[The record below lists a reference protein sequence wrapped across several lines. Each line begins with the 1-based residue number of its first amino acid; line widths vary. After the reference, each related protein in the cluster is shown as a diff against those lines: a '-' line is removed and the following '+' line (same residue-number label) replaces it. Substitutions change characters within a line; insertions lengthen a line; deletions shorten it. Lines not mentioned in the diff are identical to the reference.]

1 MDQRLLSLFTLFPI
15 NNAGAKIRDKLN
27 SATGLITVASLFRY
41 AKGLFMIFV
50 KNISLMI
57 CKFFVSKAHKGMYRA
72 GCLSDRSSKEGF
84 VLQNRPF
91 NLPSGCPDGSKES
104 VGT

>member
-50 KNISLMI
+50 KN
-57 CKFFVSKAHKGMYRA
+57 FFVNDLQILCEQSAQRYVQGWVPVRQKF
-72 GCLSDRSSKEGF
+72 EG
-84 VLQNRPF
+84 
-91 NLPSGCPDGSKES
+91 GICAAES
-104 VGT
+104 TL